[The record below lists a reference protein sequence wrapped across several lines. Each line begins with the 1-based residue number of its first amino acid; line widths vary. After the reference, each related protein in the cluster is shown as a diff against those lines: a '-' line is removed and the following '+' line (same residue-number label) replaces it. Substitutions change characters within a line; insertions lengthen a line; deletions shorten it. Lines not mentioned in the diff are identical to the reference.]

1 MMLVSTVYKIKTVKN
16 IQEYIES
23 CLKRSEKSY
32 PYLLQCQSCSG
43 SAKEK
48 IAMKMLEAEQANEPT
63 WVLWFGNGFDL
74 KFIEKCQKFPVR
86 GNYLGLLSVGDFCEM
101 VIKNG

>member
-1 MMLVSTVYKIKTVKN
+1 MKT
-16 IQEYIES
+16 IREYIES

-32 PYLLQCQSCSG
+32 QYLLQCQSCSG

-48 IAMKMLEAEQANEPT
+48 IAMKILEAEQATEPT
-63 WVLWFGNGFDL
+63 WVIWFGNGFDL
-74 KFIEKCQKFPVR
+74 NFIKKCGRFPVR

-101 VIKNG
+101 VIENG